1 MSRPNAAPAFGS
13 FVVSD
18 LNEINFGRP
27 SELADDEHEYD
38 PKVFNLQLLIQKLE
52 EELSVY
58 RNGTTGNF
66 IVHSLTH
73 FVCTHLLLNSVTVV
87 RSITRKR

>member
-18 LNEINFGRP
+18 LNEINFSRP
-27 SELADDEHEYD
+27 LQLADDEQEYD

-58 RNGTTGNF
+58 RNGTTGKL
-66 IVHSLTH
+66 IAHSLTH
-73 FVCTHLLLNSVTVV
+73 SLHMYLHF
-87 RSITRKR
+87 IK

>member
-1 MSRPNAAPAFGS
+1 MSKPNAAPAFGS

-27 SELADDEHEYD
+27 AELADDEQEYD

-58 RNGTTGNF
+58 RNGTTGKLIIDSF
-66 IVHSLTH
+66 I
-73 FVCTHLLLNSVTVV
+73 HLLC
-87 RSITRKR
+87 